1 MNGEPAVVFS
11 LKLMPMCQPGV
22 VSLGKKTIGYGRVD
36 YVDTN
41 LLTLNTSNSC
51 GLPK

>member
-22 VSLGKKTIGYGRVD
+22 VSLGKKLL
-36 YVDTN
+36 DTVGWIMW
-41 LLTLNTSNSC
+41 TLIC
-51 GLPK
+51 